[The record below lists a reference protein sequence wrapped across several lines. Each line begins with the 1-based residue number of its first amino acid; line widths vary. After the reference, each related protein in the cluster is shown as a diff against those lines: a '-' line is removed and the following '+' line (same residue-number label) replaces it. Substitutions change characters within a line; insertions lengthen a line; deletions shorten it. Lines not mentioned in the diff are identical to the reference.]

1 MLTIK
6 QIREN
11 KAFTL
16 ERLAVKGVDA
26 KETVDR
32 IEALDDERKSL
43 QGELDACL
51 AQQNAIAK
59 EVGQLFK
66 QGKKEEAEA
75 AKAVTSNQGWS
86 FKSSAKRCP
95 TMPVAPIMPTLNFF
109 MILYSP

>member
-1 MLTIK
+1 MSLVAVSCKRECFIKIIIMLTIK

-43 QGELDACL
+43 QGELEACCL
-51 AQQNAIAK
+51 NREK
-59 EVGQLFK
+59 RKRLRQLN
-66 QGKKEEAEA
+66 KK
-75 AKAVTSNQGWS
+75 
-86 FKSSAKRCP
+86 R
-95 TMPVAPIMPTLNFF
+95 LN
-109 MILYSP
+109 

>member
-1 MLTIK
+1 MIVLLFSGDFGCVFLLPLSLVATLCKREYFIKIKIMLTIK

-43 QGELDACL
+43 QGEMDA
-51 AQQNAIAK
+51 
-59 EVGQLFK
+59 
-66 QGKKEEAEA
+66 
-75 AKAVTSNQGWS
+75 
-86 FKSSAKRCP
+86 
-95 TMPVAPIMPTLNFF
+95 
-109 MILYSP
+109 